1 MIVYSTCRYSTC
13 TWECE
18 KCVCFF
24 FLRYKKSRF
33 CCYLLR
39 ILGAVVSL
47 SRRISHKSGLL
58 GPGRAVTGSRG
69 AIGALMNPFRRPNQY
84 GFIFRRAAQTPVLV
98 HLGSWRSDQRAV
110 HQSPLSDSSNQE
122 RRPDPLISRGT
133 RRRVIYRPWAL
144 TLLNMS
150 SLSALIC
157 VSGAI
162 TTVAFFHQSVRTWRQ
177 QTAVFITVQ
186 S

>member
-1 MIVYSTCRYSTC
+1 MCLL
-13 TWECE
+13 
-18 KCVCFF
+18 
-24 FLRYKKSRF
+24 FLCYKKRKKKRSRR

-39 ILGAVVSL
+39 ILGAIVSL

-58 GPGRAVTGSRG
+58 GPGGAVTGSRG

-84 GFIFRRAAQTPVLV
+84 GFIFRRAAQTRVFV
-98 HLGSWRSDQRAV
+98 HLGSWRSDQRTV

-122 RRPDPLISRGT
+122 RRPDPLISCGT
-133 RRRVIYRPWAL
+133 RRRVIYHPWAL

-150 SLSALIC
+150 SLSVLIC

-162 TTVAFFHQSVRTWRQ
+162 TTVDFFHQSVGTWRLL
-177 QTAVFITVQ
+177 QTAVFITVRT
-186 S
+186 

>member
-1 MIVYSTCRYSTC
+1 MCLL
-13 TWECE
+13 
-18 KCVCFF
+18 
-24 FLRYKKSRF
+24 FLCYKKSSR

-47 SRRISHKSGLL
+47 SRRISHKSRLL
-58 GPGRAVTGSRG
+58 GPGGVVTGSRG
-69 AIGALMNPFRRPNQY
+69 AIGALMNPFRWSNQY

-122 RRPDPLISRGT
+122 RRPDPLISCGT

-162 TTVAFFHQSVRTWRQ
+162 TTAAFFTSQSKHEGYRQ
-177 QTAVFITVQ
+177 QCFLTVQ
-186 S
+186 T